1 MAGNQTMNEV
11 TQLLHAI
18 DQGDG
23 AAADQL
29 LPMVYDELRR
39 LAASFLAQENPG
51 HSLQP
56 TALVHEAY
64 LRLVNDAGEARS
76 FNNRRH
82 FIATAARAMRR
93 ILVEHARRKK
103 RAVHGGGRARHD
115 VQAVD
120 PPVPPVDQ
128 DLVALDE
135 ALDQLAK
142 EDPQTAELVQL
153 RYFAGLTLA
162 DAADILGVSQRTAD
176 RLWAYA
182 RAYLYRLLQ
191 AGNV

>member
-1 MAGNQTMNEV
+1 MNEV

-18 DQGDG
+18 DQGNRR
-23 AAADQL
+23 AADQL
-29 LPMVYDELRR
+29 LPLVYDELRR
-39 LAASFLAQENPG
+39 LAASFLAQEQPG

-64 LRLVNDAGEARS
+64 LRLVADAGEARS

-82 FIATAARAMRR
+82 FIATAARAMRQ
-93 ILVEHARRKK
+93 ILVDHARRKN
-103 RAVHGGGRARHD
+103 RAVHGGGCTRLD

-120 PPVPPVDQ
+120 PPTPELNP

-135 ALDQLAK
+135 ALDRLAA
-142 EDPQTAELVQL
+142 EDAQAVELVQL
-153 RYFAGLTLA
+153 RYFAGLTLP
-162 DAADILGVSQRTAD
+162 DAADILGVSPRTAD

-182 RAYLYRLLQ
+182 RAYLHRLLY
-191 AGNV
+191 GRHD